1 MAKGNTA
8 IITYGGFLMRSNYF
22 RLKRYKD
29 GDSISSLEKPSNGVD
44 FKALA
49 LARQWAKTKERVDA
63 INNKG

>member
-1 MAKGNTA
+1 MSGKVAKP
-8 IITYGGFLMRSNYF
+8 
-22 RLKRYKD
+22 KRK
-29 GDSISSLEKPSNGVD
+29 SNGVD